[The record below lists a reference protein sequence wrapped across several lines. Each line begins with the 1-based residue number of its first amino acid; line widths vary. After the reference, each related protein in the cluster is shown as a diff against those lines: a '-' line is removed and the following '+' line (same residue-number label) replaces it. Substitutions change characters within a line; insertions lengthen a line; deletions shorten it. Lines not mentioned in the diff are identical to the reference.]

1 MQINLSPAD
10 IQAFLSI
17 AETGSFSDTGIA
29 LGLSQPAV
37 SSRISHLE
45 QMLGVPL
52 FHRSTRRVTITHA
65 GERLRIRLEHA
76 MAELRGLVGEL
87 QDEAN
92 LRRGRV
98 TLGASPSVASGF
110 LAGVISRF
118 HAEHP
123 NVEIVLND
131 DFYGHV
137 LDRLSRGEVDLA
149 VIPFEPDEETFEFE
163 LLFTDRFLLAVPLHH
178 RLAGRKT
185 VVLKDLMAERL
196 VTMPT
201 FSAAWSTIKRA
212 YDQAGL
218 PFNPSMQTRNSLTT
232 IALVREGFGVAFIT
246 ELLARTVPV
255 QGLVLLQVGSAN
267 LERRVGIVTLKGR
280 ALLPAVS
287 ALCGIM
293 RDKAVETA
301 SAPRGLRERRQHPA
315 RRRP

>member
-1 MQINLSPAD
+1 MVLSNMQINLSPAD
-10 IQAFLSI
+10 IETFLSI
-17 AETGSFSDTGIA
+17 AETGSFSATGIA

-45 QMLGVPL
+45 QVLGVPL

-123 NVEIVLND
+123 HVEIVLHD
-131 DFYGHV
+131 DFYGHL

-149 VIPFEPDEETFEFE
+149 VIPFEPDKDAFEFE
-163 LLFTDRFLLAVPLHH
+163 LLFTDRFLLAVPFGH
-178 RLAGRKT
+178 RLAGCQT
-185 VVLKDLMAERL
+185 VALKDLLSEQL
-196 VTMPT
+196 VTMPP

-218 PFNPSMQTRNSLTT
+218 PFNPAMQTRNALTMA
-232 IALVREGFGVAFIT
+232 ALVREGFGVAFVT
-246 ELLARTVPV
+246 ELLARTFPV
-255 QGLVLLQVGSAN
+255 QGLALLQVSSAD
-267 LERRVGIVTLKGR
+267 LERRVGIVTPKGR

-287 ALCGIM
+287 VLCGIM
-293 RDKAVETA
+293 RDKAIEAV
-301 SAPRGLRERRQHPA
+301 SAEPTSHSRG
-315 RRRP
+315 